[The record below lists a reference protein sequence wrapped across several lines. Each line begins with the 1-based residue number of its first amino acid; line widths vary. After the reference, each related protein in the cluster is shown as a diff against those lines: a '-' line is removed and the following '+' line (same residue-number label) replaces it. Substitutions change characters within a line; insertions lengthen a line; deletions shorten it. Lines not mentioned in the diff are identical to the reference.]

1 MFRSRR
7 LVWSTAFVL
16 MMALLVTTSAFA
28 HVCTN
33 PNKPVGAGSIG
44 TYNIMSGDFVPGPHF
59 NAYNENHT
67 NGGFVT
73 ITDGAS
79 FTVDV
84 FSNTILPE
92 GALDAGPGDDNYCD
106 GIGIDLFLACIGAVG
121 G

>member
-7 LVWSTAFVL
+7 LLISTTLVAL
-16 MMALLVTTSAFA
+16 LALLVTTSAFA
-28 HVCTN
+28 HLCTN
-33 PNKPVGAGSIG
+33 PNKPTGAGSIG
-44 TYNIMSGDFVPGPHF
+44 TYNILTGEFVPGPHF
-59 NAYNENHT
+59 NAYNMNHV

-84 FSNTILPE
+84 FANTLLPE

-106 GIGIDLFLACIGAVG
+106 GIGIDLFLACIGAVEG
-121 G
+121 